1 MYYSELIGTL
11 DQPNILDRCQ
21 DLIQLLPKIYN
32 NDHITIINACYNTAI
47 TTNKAKIILYRSK
60 KDETISNA
68 FQLNI
73 SNEIPIIEVKQ
84 ILSKKVNIG

>member
-1 MYYSELIGTL
+1 M
-11 DQPNILDRCQ
+11 
-21 DLIQLLPKIYN
+21 
-32 NDHITIINACYNTAI
+32 
-47 TTNKAKIILYRSK
+47 SK

>member
-1 MYYSELIGTL
+1 M
-11 DQPNILDRCQ
+11 
-21 DLIQLLPKIYN
+21 
-32 NDHITIINACYNTAI
+32 
-47 TTNKAKIILYRSK
+47 SK

-84 ILSKKVNIG
+84 ILSKKVNIGWIPSIKEIFPFVWIVEISLLLSCCKGS